1 MYSRLRWWM
10 SLAVV
15 GLCAGSIIPVGAQV
29 RDSAVITAENIQHLA
44 PVAAIDFAGLPEQA
58 GQIVNGRV
66 FTSSDGRLYAVVN
79 RDGQVVFLDEAGSVL
94 GVTDRMM
101 TDDGFPATFIDGAFD
116 PSGQRFAALHSGGTA
131 YHVTITAISGGQAA
145 LTVSSEDKPVSIW
158 LDEETAWL
166 EVVPANAHSDPY
178 LLQLPKS
185 ISSDTEPVMKL
196 FAPAQ
201 DEQAV
206 ARIGRLPPP
215 LAVTATESGHVSRW
229 DLSQGKLTAEAQVD
243 AVPIYGA
250 MTPDGR
256 YLVWRDPAS
265 VTLHLLDFETGEDGI
280 VTPLA
285 GLYIPFIL
293 LTAQADVVIGV
304 HVNDEPAVV
313 GWETATGRLHWLGQ
327 YRQCQRPPDM
337 VIFSND
343 RTTLV
348 IGCDSGLEIW
358 RAVEPVEVNE

>member
-1 MYSRLRWWM
+1 VR
-10 SLAVV
+10 
-15 GLCAGSIIPVGAQV
+15 AQV
-29 RDSAVITAENIQHLA
+29 QDAAVITAENIQHLA
-44 PVAAIDFAGLPEQA
+44 PVAVIDFAGLPEHA
-58 GQIVNGRV
+58 GQIINGRV

-79 RDGQVVFLDEAGSVL
+79 REGQVVFLDEAGSVL
-94 GVTDRMM
+94 SVTDRIM

-116 PSGQRFAALHSGGTA
+116 PSGQLFAALHSQGMA
-131 YHVTITAISGGQAA
+131 YHITIAAISGGQAT

-158 LDEETAWL
+158 LDEEMAWL
-166 EVVPANAHSDPY
+166 EVIPANANSAPY

-185 ISSDTEPVMKL
+185 ISSDTVPVRKL

-206 ARIGRLPPP
+206 ARVGRLPLP

-250 MTPDGR
+250 ITLDGR

-265 VTLHLLDFETGEDGI
+265 VALHLLDFETGADQI
-280 VTPLA
+280 VTLMD

-304 HVNDEPAVV
+304 YVNDEPAVV
-313 GWETATGRLHWLGQ
+313 GWETATGRLHWLGH
-327 YRQCQRPPDM
+327 YRQCERPPDM
-337 VIFSND
+337 VTFSND

-348 IGCDSGLEIW
+348 IGCDSGIEIW
-358 RAVEPVEVNE
+358 RAVEPVEVNG